1 MAVFI
6 DACLVRSYNGY
17 IMKRLF
23 ITLSFISLF
32 ALLTGC
38 GGGGSSNPASAVV
51 APQIVAVTPNS
62 GGPGTIV
69 QIQGRSFGSVQAGSL
84 ISYSGVNVVPNS
96 WSDTLI
102 VATIPN
108 NATSDGS
115 FVITV
120 NNNVSNPSTV
130 FTISSPAVSFISPT
144 TGNPGSQ
151 VIISGSNFGTQTA
164 ESSVKFNGQTA
175 TIISWGTTQITCTV
189 PITLTTPG
197 AVSVVVY
204 ANISRPSNTFS
215 FTISVPT
222 ITSISPTTD
231 NVGATV
237 TINGSGF
244 GATQTTST
252 VTVNGNQAT
261 IVFWS
266 DTFVQVRIP
275 TGVAAGSN
283 NVIVTVNGRASTPST
298 VTVVAPVITTQS
310 ATASKNAPLTLNGQH
325 FGTNQTEGNGTI
337 SVQGAGTVAP
347 TTWSD
352 TAISFN
358 WPIDNVIG
366 TQQVPVTITV
376 GGLSTTVTVTAE

>member
-1 MAVFI
+1 
-6 DACLVRSYNGY
+6 
-17 IMKRLF
+17 MKRLF
-23 ITLSFISLF
+23 ITLSFVCLF

-51 APQIVAVTPNS
+51 APQIVSVTPNS

-69 QIQGRSFGSVQAGSL
+69 QIQGRSFGNVQAGSL
-84 ISYSGVNVVPNS
+84 LSYSGVNVVPNS
-96 WSDTLI
+96 WSDTMI
-102 VATIPN
+102 VATIPS

-120 NNNVSNPSTV
+120 NGNVSNPSTV
-130 FTISSPAVSFISPT
+130 FTISSPAISFISPS

-151 VIISGSNFGTQTA
+151 VIITGSNFGTQTA

-175 TIISWGTTQITCTV
+175 TIISWVTTQITCTV
-189 PITLTTPG
+189 PNNLTTPG

-204 ANISRPSNTFS
+204 TNISRPSNTFS

-222 ITSISPTTD
+222 ITAITPTTD

-266 DTFVQVRIP
+266 DTFIQVRIP
-275 TGVAAGSN
+275 TGVTAGSN

-298 VTVVAPVITTQS
+298 VTVAAPVITTQS
-310 ATASKNAPLTLNGQH
+310 ATADNGNPLTLNGQH
-325 FGTNQTEGNGTI
+325 FGSNQAEGNATVQ
-337 SVQGAGTVAP
+337 VQGHGLVSP

-358 WPIDNVIG
+358 WPITNVIG
-366 TQQVPVTITV
+366 TQQVPVTVTV
-376 GGLSTTVTVTAE
+376 GGLSTTVNVTAE